1 MHLSL
6 LIYNSLNKNNQ
17 HTINQILMTEML
29 FDLELWVFLIG
40 WGLIE
45 KINVEL
51 EEIDTAMIFLN
62 EKS

>member
-1 MHLSL
+1 
-6 LIYNSLNKNNQ
+6 
-17 HTINQILMTEML
+17 MTEML